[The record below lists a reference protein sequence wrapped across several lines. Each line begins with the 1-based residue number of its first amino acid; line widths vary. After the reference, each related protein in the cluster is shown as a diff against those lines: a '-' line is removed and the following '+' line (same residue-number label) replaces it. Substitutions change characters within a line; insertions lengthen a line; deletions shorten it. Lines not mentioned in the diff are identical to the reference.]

1 MKTEINMAKLNT
13 PPTAQQEEQIVDF
26 SAFVRKYKRYW
37 WLFVLSLVACM
48 SLAFAYLKLATRVY
62 NVKSVVLVAQDD
74 NSAGAGANLL
84 KSMKLM
90 GQGSKVDDE
99 MLVFSSQELCAQVA
113 KQLKLNRS
121 YIEEKEWYKPNKD
134 HYNSS
139 PIEVYA
145 PEEMFDTLSSV
156 SFKIDV
162 DKNGLTK
169 IKAKHSNKVLAEL
182 KDVTLPTTVKTSYG
196 TFAIQ
201 TTPKFKKGKPCHI
214 KATLCGNQF
223 RGEILNKR
231 IKVKLATKKS
241 NGINLTIAE
250 TNKSRGKDILNK
262 LMELYNERGQQE
274 KDVEAINTAKFI
286 DDRLALIYKGLTSSE
301 ADIEAYKRN
310 HKIVD
315 PELQI
320 KTSVAKQEKA
330 DQAIIKLE
338 TNKQLLG
345 MVRDFVSNPAN
356 KRSYIP
362 FDVDSSAATGAIK
375 AYNNLL
381 AKRQELEQ
389 SAKGDNM
396 ALKQLDQQIETMHGN
411 VLQGINSSIKG
422 LDVQLNKARS
432 LANESTGELG
442 KVPTE
447 EREARELLRQ
457 QGIQNTLYTFLL
469 QKREENSLVLAATT
483 PKGKIV
489 DHAYAQTIPI
499 SPNKM
504 VTLAMALL
512 AGLLLPLLIVYLK
525 DLFTTKFSNQEE
537 LEEISQVPF
546 IGHIHH
552 NRHNTQLVVKDG
564 KTSSIVELFRYI
576 RNNLQFLLNKE
587 DDKVILVTSSVSGE
601 GKSFI
606 STNIASSFALL
617 GKRVAL
623 VGMDIRSPKLAQMLD
638 LNEMPGV
645 TSYLSR
651 SDVSLDQIAQPC
663 KEVNGLDVFV
673 GGAIPPNPSELL
685 LGDRVKDMFND
696 LRQQYDVIIVDSA
709 PVAQVSDSFAL
720 DKYSNAT
727 VYVTRA
733 NYTRRNFIKFMNRI
747 AANKQLK
754 NMCVVLNDTKPSN
767 DNTYGYGISNNKDK
781 ED

>member
-1 MKTEINMAKLNT
+1 MEKFNT
-13 PPTAQQEEQIVDF
+13 LTTAQQEEQIIDF
-26 SAFVRKYKRYW
+26 GAFLRKYKRYW
-37 WLFVLSLVACM
+37 WLFLLALIACI
-48 SLAFAYLKLATRVY
+48 SLAFAYLKLAKRVY
-62 NVKSVVLVAQDD
+62 NVKAVVLVAQDD
-74 NSAGAGANLL
+74 NAAGAGANLL

-99 MLVFSSQELCAQVA
+99 MVVFSSQELCTQVVR
-113 KQLKLNRS
+113 QLKLNRT
-121 YIEEKEWYKPNKD
+121 YTEKKNWYKPDKD
-134 HYNSS
+134 HYKST
-139 PIEVYA
+139 PIEVSI
-145 PEEMFDTLSSV
+145 PEEFYDTLSTV
-156 SFKIDV
+156 LKFKIDV
-162 DKNGLTK
+162 NKQGLADIEARNG
-169 IKAKHSNKVLAEL
+169 NKVLADV
-182 KDVTLPTTVKTSYG
+182 KGVTLPTTVKTKYG
-196 TFAIQ
+196 RFGIQ
-201 TTPKFKKGKPCHI
+201 TTEKFKDGKACHI
-214 KATLCGNQF
+214 TANLYNNQL
-223 RGEILNKR
+223 RGEILNRR
-231 IKVKLATKKS
+231 IKVKLANKKS
-241 NGINLTIAE
+241 NGINLSLAE
-250 TNKSRGKDILNK
+250 SNPSRGKDILNK
-262 LMELYNERGQQE
+262 LMELYNERGQME
-274 KDVEAINTAKFI
+274 KDEQAINTAKFI
-286 DDRLALIYKGLTSSE
+286 DERLALIYKGLTSSE
-301 ADIEAYKRN
+301 ADIETYKRA

-320 KTSVAKQEKA
+320 KTAVTKQQMA

-338 TNKQLLG
+338 TKKQLLG
-345 MVRDFVSNPAN
+345 MIKDFVSNPAN
-356 KRSYIP
+356 KHSYIP
-362 FDVDSSAATGAIK
+362 FEVDSSSAGGAIK

-381 AKRQELEQ
+381 AKRQELEL
-389 SAKGDNM
+389 SAQGDNM
-396 ALKQLDQQIETMHGN
+396 ALKQLDQQIETMHSH
-411 VLQGINSSIKG
+411 VLQGINTSIGG
-422 LDVQLNKARS
+422 LNVQLGKMR
-432 LANESTGELG
+432 NESNQTAGELG

-469 QKREENSLVLAATT
+469 EKREENALVLAATT

-489 DHAYAQTIPI
+489 DHAYSQHTPI
-499 SPNKM
+499 SPNRM
-504 VTLAMALL
+504 VVLAMALL
-512 AGLLLPLLIVYLK
+512 ASILLPLLLLYLK

-552 NRHNTQLVVKDG
+552 NRHDTQLVVKDG
-564 KTSSIVELFRYI
+564 KTSSIVELFRYV
-576 RNNLQFLLNKE
+576 RNNLQFILNKD

-651 SDVSLDQIAQPC
+651 SDVTLEQIAQPC
-663 KEVNGLDVFV
+663 KEVKGMDVFV

-696 LRQQYDVIIVDSA
+696 LREQYDVIIVDSA

-720 DKYSNAT
+720 DKFTNAT

-733 NYTRRNFIKFMNRI
+733 NFTRRNHIKFMNRI

-754 NMCVVLNDTKPSN
+754 NICVVLNDTKPSN
-767 DNTYGYGISNNKDK
+767 DNTYGYGIGNGKD
-781 ED
+781 

>member
-1 MKTEINMAKLNT
+1 MAKFNT
-13 PPTAQQEEQIVDF
+13 PPTAQQEEQIMDF

-37 WLFVLSLVACM
+37 WLFLLSLLACM
-48 SLAFAYLKLATRVY
+48 TLAFAYLKYAKRVY
-62 NVKSVVLVAQDD
+62 NIKSVVLVAQDD
-74 NSAGAGANLL
+74 NGAGAGANLL

-99 MLVFSSQELCAQVA
+99 MIVFSSQELCTQVA
-113 KQLKLNRS
+113 QQLKLNRS
-121 YIEEKEWYKPNKD
+121 YVEDKGWFKPSKD
-134 HYNSS
+134 HYNTS
-139 PIEVYA
+139 PIEVLA
-145 PEEMFDTLSSV
+145 PEEMFDTLSTV
-156 SFKIDV
+156 TFQIDV
-162 DKNGLTK
+162 DKDGK
-169 IKAKHSNKVLAEL
+169 AGIKAKSGKTELAEL
-182 KDVTLPTTVKTSYG
+182 KDVTLPATVKTSYG
-196 TFAIQ
+196 VFGIQ
-201 TTPKFKKGKPCHI
+201 PTKNFKHGKPCHI
-214 KATLCGNQF
+214 KASLAGNQL
-223 RGEILNKR
+223 RGEALNRR
-231 IKVKLATKKS
+231 IKVKLVTKKS
-241 NGINLTIAE
+241 NGIDLTLAE
-250 TNKSRGKDILNK
+250 SNKSRGKDILNK

-274 KDVEAINTAKFI
+274 KDEQAINTAKFI
-286 DDRLALIYKGLTSSE
+286 DERLAIIYKGLTSSE
-301 ADIEAYKRN
+301 ADIESYKRA

-320 KTSVAKQEKA
+320 KSSVAKQEMA

-338 TNKQLLG
+338 TNKQLLS
-345 MVRDFVSNPAN
+345 MVRDFVSDPKN
-356 KRSYIP
+356 KHSYIP
-362 FDVDSSAATGAIK
+362 FEVDSSAASGGIK

-381 AKRQELEQ
+381 AKRQELAQ
-389 SAKGDNM
+389 SAKGDNA
-396 ALKQLDQQIETMHGN
+396 ALKQLDEQIETMHGN
-411 VLQGINSSIKG
+411 VLQGLNSSIKG
-422 LDVQLNKARS
+422 VDVQLSKARGQ
-432 LANESTGELG
+432 ANQSAGELG

-469 QKREENSLVLAATT
+469 EKREENALVLAATT

-489 DHAYAQTIPI
+489 DHAYAQSTPI
-499 SPNKM
+499 SPNRL
-504 VTLAMALL
+504 VTLALALMA
-512 AGLLLPLLIVYLK
+512 ALLLPLLLVYMK

-546 IGHIHH
+546 IGHVHH

-564 KTSSIVELFRYI
+564 KTTSIVELFRYI

-587 DDKVILVTSSVSGE
+587 DDKVILVTSSISGE

-617 GKRVAL
+617 GRRVAL

-645 TSYLSR
+645 TSYLSQ
-651 SDVSLDQIAQPC
+651 SNVTLDQIAQPC
-663 KEVNGLDVFV
+663 KEVKGLDVFV

-685 LGDRVKDMFND
+685 LSDRVKDFFHD
-696 LRQQYDVIIVDSA
+696 LREQYDVIIVDSA

-733 NYTRRNFIKFMNRI
+733 NYTKRSLIKFMNRI

-767 DNTYGYGISNNKDK
+767 DSTYGYGITNGKDK
-781 ED
+781 D

>member
-1 MKTEINMAKLNT
+1 MAKFNT
-13 PPTAQQEEQIVDF
+13 PPTAQQEEQIIDF
-26 SAFVRKYKRYW
+26 SAFVRKYSRYW
-37 WLFVLSLVACM
+37 WLFLLSLIACM
-48 SLAFAYLKLATRVY
+48 SLAFAYLKYAKRIY
-62 NVKSVVLVAQDD
+62 NVKAVVLVSQDD

-99 MLVFSSQELCAQVA
+99 MLVFSSQELCTQVA

-121 YIEEKEWYKPNKD
+121 YIEEKEWYKPDKD
-134 HYNSS
+134 HYNTS
-139 PIEVYA
+139 PIEVLA

-156 SFKIDV
+156 NFKIDV
-162 DKNGLTK
+162 DKKGLAH
-169 IKAKHSNKVLAEL
+169 IKAKHSKDVLADL
-182 KDVTLPTTVKTSYG
+182 KGVTLPATVKTSYG

-201 TTPKFKKGKPCHI
+201 TTKRFKPGKACHI
-214 KATLCGNQF
+214 KASLYGNQY
-223 RGEILNKR
+223 RGETLNRR

-250 TNKSRGKDILNK
+250 SNKSRGIDILNK
-262 LMELYNERGQQE
+262 LMELYNERGQKE
-274 KDVEAINTAKFI
+274 KDEEAINTAKFI
-286 DDRLALIYKGLTSSE
+286 DERLALIYKGLTSSE
-301 ADIEAYKRN
+301 ADIQAYKQRN
-310 HKIVD
+310 NISD
-315 PELQI
+315 AELQL
-320 KTSVAKQEKA
+320 KSSMAKQEIA
-330 DQAIIKLE
+330 ERAIIKLE

-345 MVRDFVSNPAN
+345 MVKDFVTNPAN
-356 KRSYIP
+356 KHAYIP
-362 FDVDSSAATGAIK
+362 FDVDSSAASGSIK

-381 AKRQELEQ
+381 AKRQELEL
-389 SAKGDNM
+389 SARDNNM
-396 ALKQLDQQIETMHGN
+396 TIKQIDQQIETMHNN
-411 VLQGINSSIKG
+411 VLHGLNTSIRG
-422 LDVQLNKARS
+422 VDVQLKRMYAQ
-432 LANESTGELG
+432 ANQSSGDMDKL
-442 KVPTE
+442 PSI
-447 EREARELLRQ
+447 ERETRELYRQ

-489 DHAYAQTIPI
+489 DHAYAETAPI
-499 SPNKM
+499 SPNRLF
-504 VTLAMALL
+504 TLAIAFMM
-512 AGLLLPLLIVYLK
+512 GLLLPLLLVYLK

-564 KTSSIVELFRYI
+564 KTSSIVELFRYV

-623 VGMDIRSPKLAQMLD
+623 VGMDIRNPKLAQILN

-651 SDVSLDQIAQPC
+651 SDVSLAQIAQPC
-663 KEVNGLDVFV
+663 SEVKGLDVFV

-685 LGDRVKDMFND
+685 LGDRVKDFFRD
-696 LRQQYDVIIVDSA
+696 LREQYDVIIVDSA
-709 PVAQVSDSFAL
+709 PVAQVSDTFAL

-733 NYTRRNFIKFMNRI
+733 NYTRRNLVKFMNRI

-767 DNTYGYGISNNKDK
+767 DNTYGYGQKNNND
-781 ED
+781 E